1 MKDILGGNI
10 LYKLKRS
17 SSILLTLGVVLI
29 IGSWVF
35 SFSFGYAL
43 KDYFIKPRDAFLLGQ
58 SIETYYLMIVAFV
71 LLGISLIILSIDT
84 KQKSRKNLWA
94 FPIMTISIVLFFISY
109 NSYYYANDQR
119 IANKELFSLKK
130 QEYQWSEIE
139 KMEFIFHIVE
149 GGSQKGAAIKVY
161 PKNGDHPIYIEWDQ
175 YIFFTRYRLEKLVL
189 DHGGEVKTV
198 ILDKREK

>member
-71 LLGISLIILSIDT
+71 YWEYRSLFCPSIQS
-84 KQKSRKNLWA
+84 KRGEKI
-94 FPIMTISIVLFFISY
+94 FGH
-109 NSYYYANDQR
+109 
-119 IANKELFSLKK
+119 SL
-130 QEYQWSEIE
+130 
-139 KMEFIFHIVE
+139 
-149 GGSQKGAAIKVY
+149 
-161 PKNGDHPIYIEWDQ
+161 
-175 YIFFTRYRLEKLVL
+175 
-189 DHGGEVKTV
+189 
-198 ILDKREK
+198 